1 MKTTLLFSAAILL
14 SAATFAQTTVKN
26 QESVKN
32 VTTIQKEKGN
42 TEVKSAGSG
51 SSSTSVQTNEAERT
65 KQKARTAAEKSK
77 ATVTAEKEATIEK
90 VNTTEDRGDKAMN
103 KDATLSANAQSETSI
118 VAEAKDNK
126 AGENAYLTGE
136 ATVSSTEIKGQTVKM
151 KSEIKENVNVIA
163 AVVVNTGKQV
173 KTEITKVVVQSNA
186 KVNAAA
192 ATTVKAGAAAAHSVK
207 PRPVAVKVDT
217 HVNAISGIRIK

>member
-90 VNTTEDRGDKAMN
+90 VNTTEDRGDEAMD
-103 KDATLSANAQSETSI
+103 KDATLSANAQSETSV

-173 KTEITKVVVQSNA
+173 KTEITKVVVQSNT

-217 HVNAISGIRIK
+217 HVKAISGIRIK

>member
-32 VTTIQKEKGN
+32 VTTVQKEKGN
-42 TEVKSAGSG
+42 AEVKSSGSG

-90 VNTTEDRGDKAMN
+90 VNTTEDRGDEAMD
-103 KDATLSANAQSETSI
+103 KDATLSANAQSETSV